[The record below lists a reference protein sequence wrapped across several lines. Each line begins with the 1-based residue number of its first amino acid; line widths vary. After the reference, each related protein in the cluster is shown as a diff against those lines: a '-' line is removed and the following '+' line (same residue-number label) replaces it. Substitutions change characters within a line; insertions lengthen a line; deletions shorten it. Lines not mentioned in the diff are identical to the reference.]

1 MSKHSFPSPR
11 AARSRGAAGDSFVFD
26 LRELGRRAGALRE
39 YHRVVPAPDGLGA
52 DVIGVPA
59 GAPLD
64 LRVRLESVT
73 EGVLVTGTVTAPLA
87 GQCARCL
94 EPVADELRVEVC
106 ELFAYEASATD
117 TTTEMD
123 EVFRVEGDLLD
134 VEPVARDAIVL
145 ALPWTPL
152 CRADCGGLCPQC
164 GQRIDD
170 LPADHTHD
178 LRDPR
183 WAALAA
189 FRPLNNDESE

>member
-1 MSKHSFPSPR
+1 
-11 AARSRGAAGDSFVFD
+11 
-26 LRELGRRAGALRE
+26 
-39 YHRVVPAPDGLGA
+39 
-52 DVIGVPA
+52 
-59 GAPLD
+59 
-64 LRVRLESVT
+64 
-73 EGVLVTGTVTAPLA
+73 
-87 GQCARCL
+87 
-94 EPVADELRVEVC
+94 
-106 ELFAYEASATD
+106 
-117 TTTEMD
+117 MD